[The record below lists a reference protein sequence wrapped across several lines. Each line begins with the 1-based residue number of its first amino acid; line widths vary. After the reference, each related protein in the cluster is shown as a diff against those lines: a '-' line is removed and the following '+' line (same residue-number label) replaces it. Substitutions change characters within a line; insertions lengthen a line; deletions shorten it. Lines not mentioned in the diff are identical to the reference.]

1 MRTRVVAFGVALAL
15 VPVFA
20 LAGEVLFN
28 VPADVEEELFVGE
41 EFAYSLCL
49 GRSVTVPGP
58 GQRQVSLDAVQSP
71 CGSSANPSPTVGGG
85 NPPYY
90 FVLDSGGFPPMGLF
104 LDKNGVL
111 RGTPRSTMASRFRV
125 CAIDESANQSC
136 RQITLQPKPARAHAN
151 ASGHA
156 AVSQGGTGG
165 PDVALLGI
173 LGGAAAVGTGLVAA
187 NLGAANE
194 TTNTRKCSGGQTD
207 CGDGHC
213 CNAGDGCCGIHGGQ
227 EVCCSADYPHY
238 CPSTNKCYRTMPS
251 CDFVLC
257 GGVISTAPGAVVGV
271 GPVPGTLNPGNPSST
286 SEGGVPPSLACP
298 TR

>member
-1 MRTRVVAFGVALAL
+1 MRTRALAIGVALAL

-20 LAGEVLFN
+20 LASEVQFN
-28 VPADVEEELFVGE
+28 VPADVEQELFVGE

-49 GRSVTVPGP
+49 GRSVEVPDP
-58 GQRQVSLDAVQSP
+58 GQRQVSLNAAQSP
-71 CGSSANPSPTVGGG
+71 CGSSANPSPNVGGG

-111 RGTPRSTMASRFRV
+111 RGTPRSTMASSFQV
-125 CAIDESANQSC
+125 CAVDQSANQSC
-136 RQITLQPKPARAHAN
+136 RRITLRPKPARANAN
-151 ASGHA
+151 AA
-156 AVSQGGTGG
+156 AGQGG

-173 LGGAAAVGTGLVAA
+173 LGGAAAVGTGLVVA
-187 NLGAANE
+187 NMAAANE

-207 CGDGHC
+207 CADGHC

-227 EVCCSADYPHY
+227 EVCCSADFAHY

-257 GGVISTAPGAVVGV
+257 GGVISTAPGAVVGA
-271 GPVPGTLNPGNPSST
+271 GPVPGALNPGDPSST
-286 SEGGVPPSLACP
+286 SEGGVPPSLACQ